1 MATPTPLDDLL
12 AQLRRGGT
20 SNPFFLLSNQFLP
33 RNFNDVIRWSRFVLT
48 QSPTLSEVVR
58 KYSTYPITSFII
70 TTPIENHKKAWKKI
84 IKSIKLKTV
93 LEEAGFDY
101 YSMGN
106 HYSSVY
112 FPLTRMMK
120 CPTTDC
126 GSEYNYATSSHF
138 IKFKNYKF
146 EGTCPKCK
154 SKVNFERRD
163 QKSMSVDSLSIISW
177 PVENVSVHKNPITG
191 TTNYYYSIP
200 NYVKKGIVSGDPLY
214 IATTPWS
221 LIEAVKEGKD
231 YMFDK
236 NNFFHMK
243 NMTFGDLLNGYGL
256 PPLVST
262 YSHVFYQVL
271 LRKANEAIATER
283 LTSMRIISPR
293 PASGNSDP
301 AVGINVRGFAR
312 QMEENIKRFKKDPN
326 HIMISPVPAEIN
338 NLGGDGRAL
347 LVTQELQA
355 AEETVLLGMGIPRE
369 LMAGTVNW
377 TSSTVGLR
385 LLENTINNY
394 VEQIVDFL
402 DWIVDKINSYYEFTN
417 VSVSMVPFK
426 IMDDDMARQQAAV
439 MAEKGLISPSTWL
452 ESFGFDLE
460 EEQDKNIKDQIKIEL
475 AKIQLEHEL
484 RLARFTKA
492 KDVTSSTDDSGDMQ
506 RSDEEAKQLAQQI
519 MQSGDVNQQKQMM
532 FQIKSQDP
540 ALYQLVASYME
551 SYQNIPTTESS
562 DEMTQGVQPS
572 NSGDSSGGGS
582 SASSSST
589 DSSGSGGSGKGQN
602 QVAAQTSSS
611 K

>member
-1 MATPTPLDDLL
+1 MAVPTPLDDLL

-58 KYSTYPITSFII
+58 KYSTYPITSFIVES
-70 TTPIENHKKAWKKI
+70 PIENHKKAWKKI
-84 IKSIKLKTV
+84 IKSVKLKTV
-93 LEEAGFDY
+93 LEEAGFNY
-101 YSMGN
+101 YTMGN
-106 HYSSVY
+106 HYASIY
-112 FPLTRMMK
+112 FPLTRMMV
-120 CPTTDC
+120 CPTQGC
-126 GSEYNYATSSHF
+126 GSEYNYGTSSHF

-154 SKVNFERRD
+154 LKVNFDRRD
-163 QKSMSVDSLSIISW
+163 QKSLSVDSLSIISW

-191 TTNYYYSIP
+191 VTNYYYTIP
-200 NYVKKGIVSGDPLY
+200 NYVKKGILSGDPLY
-214 IATTPWS
+214 ISTTPWS

-231 YMFDK
+231 YLFDK
-236 NNFFHMK
+236 NNFFHLK

-293 PASGNSDP
+293 PASANGDP
-301 AVGINVRGFAR
+301 AVGLNLRGFAR

-326 HIMISPVPAEIN
+326 HIMISPVPAEITN
-338 NLGGDGRAL
+338 MGGDGRAL

-394 VEQIVDFL
+394 VEQINDFL
-402 DWIVDKINSYYEFTN
+402 EWIVDKINCYYEFTN
-417 VSVSMVPFK
+417 VDVSMVPFK
-426 IMDDDMARQQAAV
+426 LMDDDMARQQAAA
-439 MAEKGLISPSTWL
+439 MAQQGLLSPSTWL

-460 EEQDKNIKDQIKIEL
+460 EEQQKNIEDQKKIEL
-475 AKIQLEHEL
+475 SKIQLEHEL
-484 RLARFTKA
+484 KLARFTKA
-492 KDVTSSTDDSGDMQ
+492 KDVASNMDDSGDMQ
-506 RSDEEAKQLAQQI
+506 RSDEEARALAQQVAAI
-519 MQSGDVNQQKQMM
+519 GSPDQQRQML
-532 FQIKSQDP
+532 FSIKAQDP
-540 ALYQLVASYME
+540 ALYQLVASYVE
-551 SYQNIPTTESS
+551 SYQNIPSTMDQNEQTN
-562 DEMTQGVQPS
+562 GVQGP
-572 NSGDSSGGGS
+572 
-582 SASSSST
+582 SSSSNGSSNASQNSSS
-589 DSSGSGGSGKGQN
+589 SSGSGAN
-602 QVAAQTSSS
+602 DVANAATAPL

>member
-20 SNPFFLLSNQFLP
+20 PNPFFLISNQFLP

-48 QSPTLSEVVR
+48 QSPTLSEVIR
-58 KYSTYPITSFII
+58 KYSTYPITSFVVES
-70 TTPIENHKKAWKKI
+70 PIENHKKAWKKI
-84 IKSIKLKTV
+84 IKKVKLKTV
-93 LEEAGFDY
+93 LEEAGFNY

-106 HYSSVY
+106 HYASVY
-112 FPLTRMMK
+112 FPLTRMMA
-120 CPTTDC
+120 CSTQGC
-126 GSEYNYATSSHF
+126 GAEYNYATSSHF

-146 EGTCPKCK
+146 EGVCPKCK

-163 QKSMSVDSLSIISW
+163 IKSLSLESLSIISW
-177 PVENVSVHKNPITG
+177 PVEHVSVHKNPITG
-191 TTNYYYSIP
+191 VVDYYYTIP
-200 NYVKKGIVSGDPLY
+200 NYVKKGILSGDPLY
-214 IATTPWS
+214 ISSTPWTI
-221 LIEAVKEGKD
+221 IEAVKEGKD

-236 NNFFHMK
+236 NNFFHLK

-271 LRKANEAIATER
+271 LRKANEAVATER

-293 PASGNSDP
+293 PASGNTDP
-301 AVGINVRGFAR
+301 AVGINLRGFAR
-312 QMEENIKRFKKDPN
+312 QMEDNIKKFKKDPN
-326 HIMISPVPAEIN
+326 HIMISPVPTEIN

-385 LLENTINNY
+385 LLENSINNY
-394 VEQIVDFL
+394 VEQVLEFL
-402 DWIVDKINSYYEFTN
+402 EWIVDKINSYYDFTGT
-417 VSVSMVPFK
+417 SVTLLPFK
-426 IMDDDMARQQAAV
+426 LMDDDTARQQAAV
-439 MAEKGLISPSTWL
+439 MAEKGLIAPSTWL

-460 EEQDKNIKDQIKIEL
+460 EEQQKNIKDQIKVELSKIEL
-475 AKIQLEHEL
+475 EHQL

-492 KDVTSSTDDSGDMQ
+492 KDVNSAQDDSSDMQ
-506 RSDEEAKQLAQQI
+506 RSDEEAKAYAQQI
-519 MQSGDVNQQKQMM
+519 VGMAPDQQKQAL

-551 SYQNIPTTESS
+551 SYQTMPTTEGNPET
-562 DEMTQGVQPS
+562 DGVQPS
-572 NSGDSSGGGS
+572 SSAGPTSGGS
-582 SASSSST
+582 SSRNSTTGSGSNDVKKADTASSKT
-589 DSSGSGGSGKGQN
+589 
-602 QVAAQTSSS
+602 
-611 K
+611 

>member
-20 SNPFFLLSNQFLP
+20 PNPFFLISNQFLP

-48 QSPTLSEVVR
+48 QSPTLSEVIR
-58 KYSTYPITSFII
+58 KYSTYPITSFVVES
-70 TTPIENHKKAWKKI
+70 PIENHKKAWKKI
-84 IKSIKLKTV
+84 IKKVKLKTV
-93 LEEAGFDY
+93 LEEAGFNY

-120 CPTTDC
+120 CPTTGC

-146 EGTCPKCK
+146 EGTCPKCN
-154 SKVNFERRD
+154 SKVIFDRRD
-163 QKSMSVDSLSIISW
+163 IKSLSLESLSIISW
-177 PVENVSVHKNPITG
+177 PVEHVSVHKNPITG
-191 TTNYYYSIP
+191 SVDYYYTIP
-200 NYVKKGIVSGDPLY
+200 NYVKKGILSGDPLY
-214 IATTPWS
+214 ISSTPWTI
-221 LIEAVKEGKD
+221 IEAVKDGKD

-236 NNFFHMK
+236 SNFFHLK

-271 LRKANEAIATER
+271 LRKANEAVATER

-293 PASGNSDP
+293 PASGNTDP
-301 AVGINVRGFAR
+301 AVGINLRGFAR
-312 QMEENIKRFKKDPN
+312 QMEDNIKKFKKDPN
-326 HIMISPVPAEIN
+326 HIMISPVPTEIN
-338 NLGGDGRAL
+338 NMGGDGRAL

-385 LLENTINNY
+385 LLENSINNY
-394 VEQIVDFL
+394 VEQVL
-402 DWIVDKINSYYEFTN
+402 EYLEWIVDKINSYYDFTGT
-417 VSVSMVPFK
+417 SITMLPFK
-426 IMDDDMARQQAAV
+426 LMDDDAARQQASA

-460 EEQDKNIKDQIKIEL
+460 EEQKKNIKDQIKIEL
-475 AKIQLEHEL
+475 SKIELEHQL

-492 KDVTSSTDDSGDMQ
+492 KDVNSAQDDSSDMQ
-506 RSDEEAKQLAQQI
+506 RSDEEAKSYAQQI
-519 MQSGDVNQQKQMM
+519 IGMAPDQQKQFL

-540 ALYQLVASYME
+540 ALYQLVASYVE
-551 SYQNIPTTESS
+551 SYQTMPTTEGNPEV
-562 DEMTQGVQPS
+562 DGVQPS
-572 NSGDSSGGGS
+572 SSGTSSGGNS
-582 SASSSST
+582 SN
-589 DSSGSGGSGKGQN
+589 GGN
-602 QVAAQTSSS
+602 TSSS
-611 K
+611 NDVNKADTASSKT